1 MFSLDTTR
9 TRSKHLLTEKQKNA
23 NKFQWYKDSVD
34 DLEKYSFYENK
45 FGSIADDGMPT
56 AFKSKKVNYDLYNN
70 ILHKA
75 DLKYVYQPY
84 GEGVGELPANL
95 TNRDIISPK
104 IKALLG
110 IEMSM
115 PFSWKVVATNPQA
128 STRKEDKET
137 QMLTDFVVSQVMM
150 PIRKEEAIKAQQQ
163 VKGKQLTP
171 AEQEQIS
178 QQVEQAVQ
186 ARTPD
191 SVRKYIAREHQDPAE
206 IQGTQILEY
215 LKQKQ
220 RLPSKFNEGFK
231 HMLLGGKE
239 VYRLAAINNQPTITV
254 VNALFFDHDQSP
266 EVRYIEDGAW
276 AVAEYRMTP
285 NQILSELGSELTEE
299 QIERLYEYERDPS
312 SIIDPLFS
320 FSENG
325 FTSDLSIRVIHA
337 TWKAPMRIGFLTY
350 LDKNNQIQETTVD
363 ENYKLNRKI
372 GDLELEWQW
381 IPQSYE
387 CYKILDDIYVYPR
400 AVPGQNNDLDTLWE
414 AKLPYY
420 GATLDNMN
428 SIATAPMER
437 VKNWQYY
444 FDIILYRIELL
455 MASDKGK
462 ILALNINA
470 IPKSKGYDT
479 KKFLYFMEANHL
491 AVLNPKE
498 EGNRTSGVSG
508 DITNLVKEIDMSLVS
523 QIDFYIKLAEYIET
537 KCGAAIG
544 VNKQMEGAIGPT
556 EAVSNTQQNLIQ
568 ASYITRPT
576 FELHNEVKAN
586 VLQGAIDLAKT
597 TWSENPPETLS
608 YTMDDMTV
616 RMFKVDAALLDASTY
631 GIFVTNSSKAQET
644 KQAIVNLSQA
654 AVQNDKADL
663 LDVANLLDANSIA
676 EAKELLEVAQQK
688 AQERAEG
695 LQKQQ
700 MELEK
705 QKMGLEDQRIRDQ
718 WAHDKEMVIL
728 KEEERRKTEV
738 EKAALTGLSF
748 NPETDQDEDNIPD
761 FLEIAKAGV
770 DAEIKRKNTN
780 INAGKLALEQE
791 KFAHQQGVDKEKLKI
806 ENKKLNKPVKT

>member
-9 TRSKHLLTEKQKNA
+9 TKSKHLLSEKQKNA
-23 NKFQWYKDSVD
+23 RDFKWYKDSMD
-34 DLEKYSFYENK
+34 DLEKYSFYDNK
-45 FGSIADDGMPT
+45 FGSFADDGMPLS
-56 AFKSKKVNYDLYNN
+56 FKSKKVNYDLFNG
-70 ILHKA
+70 ILDKS
-75 DLKYVYQPY
+75 DLKYVYKPF
-84 GEGVGELPANL
+84 GDTVGELPANL
-95 TNRDIISPK
+95 ANRDIVSPK

-137 QMLTDFVVSQVMM
+137 EMMTEFVVSEIMK
-150 PIRKEEAIKAQQQ
+150 PIRQEEAIKAQEQ
-163 VKGKQLTP
+163 VKGKSLTP
-171 AEQEQIS
+171 AEQQQIKEQI
-178 QQVEQAVQ
+178 EEATK

-191 SVRKYIAREHQDPAE
+191 SVRKYIARDHQDPAE
-206 IQGTQILEY
+206 IQATQILEY

-220 RLPSKFNEGFK
+220 RLPSKFNDGFK

-239 VYRLAAINNQPTITV
+239 VYRLAAINNQPTVTV

-266 EVRYIEDGAW
+266 EIRYIEDGAW
-276 AVAEYRMTP
+276 AMAEYRMTP
-285 NQILSELGSELTEE
+285 NQILTELGSELTEE
-299 QIERLYEYERDPS
+299 QIERVYEYERDPS
-312 SIIDPLFS
+312 SIIDPSFS
-320 FSENG
+320 FSEDG
-325 FTSDLSIRVIHA
+325 FTSDLSIRVLHG
-337 TWKAPMRIGFLTY
+337 TWKAPMKIGFLTY
-350 LDKNNQIQETTVD
+350 IDRSNNIQEKLVD
-363 ENYKLNRKI
+363 ENYRLNRKI
-372 GDLELEWQW
+372 GDLEIEWQW
-381 IPQSYE
+381 IPQTYE

-400 AVPGQNNDLDTLWE
+400 AVPGQNNDLDTLWD

-437 VKNWQYY
+437 IKNWQYY
-444 FDIILYRIELL
+444 FDIILYRVELL
-455 MASDKGK
+455 MASDEGK

-470 IPKSKGYDT
+470 VPKSKGYDM
-479 KKFLYFMEANHL
+479 KKFLYFMKANKI

-498 EGNRTSGVSG
+498 EGNRSSGVSG
-508 DITNLVKEIDMSLVS
+508 DITSLVKEVDMSLVS
-523 QIDFYIKLAEYIET
+523 QIDYYIKLSEYVET
-537 KCGAAIG
+537 KCGATIG

-556 EAVSNTQQNLIQ
+556 EAVANTQQNLIQ

-586 VLQGAIDLAKT
+586 VLQGTIDLAKN
-597 TWSENPPETLS
+597 TWADSPPQALS
-608 YTMDDMTV
+608 YVMDDMTV
-616 RMFKVDAALLDASTY
+616 RMFNVDSALLSASTY

-644 KQAIVNLSQA
+644 KQAITNLSQA

-663 LDVANLLDANSIA
+663 LDIANILDANSIA

-695 LQKQQ
+695 LEKQRMQ
-700 MELEK
+700 MEKEK
-705 QKMGLEDQRIRDQ
+705 VALEDQRTRDQ
-718 WAHDKEMVIL
+718 WAHDKEMVVL

-748 NPETDQDEDNIPD
+748 NPEVDQDEDNIPD

-770 DAEIKRKNTN
+770 DAEIKKKNTD